1 MRRLLLVSS
10 FTFLLVFV
18 AISSAIS
25 RETTR
30 EAVLSGRV
38 FAPIEYRGKVRE
50 LPLRNARVV
59 VLDARTGE
67 VVATSSTDMAGRYEV
82 TVSVPGVYLL
92 EIQKGNLCLLD
103 FSGRIRKE
111 RTYDLG
117 FVDTRSTALTLVL
130 LELFKNTS
138 DLAQIVYFT
147 SPRVLKTSGFKELTH
162 RAWDVLLGQG
172 DPTKDPE
179 VLEAARNLA
188 LLFPIS

>member
-18 AISSAIS
+18 AISSAVS
-25 RETTR
+25 RETAR

-38 FAPIEYRGKVRE
+38 FAPIGYREKVRE
-50 LPLRNARVV
+50 LPLRNAQVM
-59 VLDARTGE
+59 VLDVRTGE

-92 EIQKGNLCLLD
+92 EIRKGNLCLLD
-103 FSGRIRKE
+103 VSGRIRGE

-138 DLAQIVYFT
+138 DPAQVVYFT
-147 SPRVLKTSGFKELTH
+147 SPRVLKTSDFKEFT
-162 RAWDVLLGQG
+162 RRVWDVLLGQE
-172 DPTKDPE
+172 DPTKDPGI
-179 VLEAARNLA
+179 LEAARNLA
-188 LLFPIS
+188 LLFPTS